1 MDTWADP
8 KAVMLY
14 DGVISDCGE
23 LADLLS
29 WGDGSKDGTRVI
41 FIQFCTRQRQFM
53 FVVIVL
59 SFLKSVLIWMM
70 K

>member
-1 MDTWADP
+1 MQSEDSYLGILRTMDTWADP

-41 FIQFCTRQRQFM
+41 FIQFCTR
-53 FVVIVL
+53 
-59 SFLKSVLIWMM
+59 
-70 K
+70 